1 MAAWWLSSWSQP
13 TIDAA
18 YRVGGWL
25 SIVAAA
31 IALISGVVTVFVGNE
46 RDRRSGD
53 EDVARDLRAAI
64 LQEKV
69 NNEAG
74 LRAQLAKDLEAEQ
87 SEGRFREQIAEQ
99 REREREAT
107 ISRLRSELGEAQ
119 QLASSAQ
126 QRAAEAE
133 RNIANATSEQR
144 PRELTPDQ
152 QKAFLAVATKRP
164 KGRLQVAM
172 VNPDRE
178 VPYYFKQVLDL
189 VKRAG
194 WEVVSTTTM
203 ADVSAYGL
211 VLVGRQDTEVTAA
224 VQGLLEALRAAGES
238 PRVEVA
244 PWAPDGYPQ
253 LLVGYRPI
261 QPAGTR

>member
-1 MAAWWLSSWSQP
+1 M
-13 TIDAA
+13 
-18 YRVGGWL
+18 
-25 SIVAAA
+25 SIVSAWLNSLPVQTVDAVYRWA
-31 IALISGVVTVFVGNE
+31 SVLTIGAGVLTVLGSLGAYWASNRSRE
-46 RDRRSGD
+46 LDGLDNQRRDGQLKRLD
-53 EDVARDLRAAI
+53 F
-64 LQEKV
+64 Q
-69 NNEAG
+69 
-74 LRAQLAKDLEAEQ
+74 RAQLEADLETE
-87 SEGRFREQIAEQ
+87 REHERMRVQIAEQ
-99 REREREAT
+99 RERERDAT
-107 ISRLRSELGEAQ
+107 INRLRSELSEAQ
-119 QLASSAQ
+119 QLANAAE
-126 QRAAEAE
+126 QRATEAE

-224 VQGLLEALRAAGES
+224 VRGLLEALRAAGES